1 MLTSDTMRFCTD
13 IFGFAEDTEE
23 EPEIIEEPTTTI
35 VNPGTDEE
43 QVTTTEPTVTA
54 AFDKSALLIA
64 KTAWDCTSKSE
75 VTALTVS
82 GAEPTGTKRRILFK
96 IDDVIYKYS
105 NGALNAWNYELT
117 AKNVL
122 RTGNTPS
129 GLAAVNGFPVFVG
142 KKIYPIIALNAP
154 STADDFPTIKLALKT
169 KTANDVLTKTSES
182 IVYELVDEDLPRI
195 TEITAEKTLIG
206 AGTVD
211 IKVRLRGDNEVW
223 TSYMNLSD
231 AADKEAD
238 AVQFKFTYKV
248 TATDGTDSAKVE
260 SITVCHTLGETV
272 VTGDDAELYS
282 IVQDYEIP
290 LQTCY
295 VVVRHEPLFDAT
307 LNCYVNF
314 MPEPQKRELIEIGTT
329 TGANQE
335 LLLGVNGTGD
345 TKINAGSIEL
355 YVDGQLIT
363 NFSYNSETST
373 VVLSAKKGYSIYASY
388 EYNHGTENWLKMT
401 QDISEPYLDES
412 GCYATRFT
420 YVLPDSQATN
430 KKISNIRITMQKKTG
445 SGTQNLPKGTGRK
458 QMFVLKHFAKPAT
471 IKMNPTTSDFT
482 YNEDTRILTFVT
494 TKNATPTVTYSWQ
507 GKAPVI
513 RSWACGWAAS

>member
-13 IFGFAEDTEE
+13 IFGFTEEPDE
-23 EPEIIEEPTTTI
+23 EPEIIEEPTQTI
-35 VNPGTDEE
+35 INPGTDDE
-43 QVTTTEPTVTA
+43 QVTTEEPTVVA
-54 AFDKSALLIA
+54 AFDKQALLVA

-75 VTALTVS
+75 VTGITVT

-96 IDDVIYKYS
+96 IDDKIYKYS
-105 NGALNAWNYELT
+105 NGALNEWNYELT

-122 RTGNTPS
+122 KYGNTAT
-129 GLAAVNGFPVFVG
+129 GLAAISGFPVFVG
-142 KKIYPIIALNAP
+142 KKIYPIIALQAP
-154 STADDFPTIKLALKT
+154 STADDFPSIKLALKT
-169 KTANDVLTKTSES
+169 KVSNDTITKTSES

-248 TATDGTDSAKVE
+248 TTTDGTDSAKVE

-272 VTGDDAELYS
+272 VTGDNAELYS

-307 LNCYVNF
+307 LDCYVNF
-314 MPEPQKRELIEIGTT
+314 MREPKKRELIEIGTT
-329 TGANQE
+329 TGSNQE
-335 LLLGVNGTGD
+335 LLLGVGGVRD
-345 TKINAGSIEL
+345 TNINAGSIEL

-363 NFSYNSETST
+363 DFSYNSETST
-373 VVLSAKKGYSIYASY
+373 VVISAKRGYSIYASY

-401 QDISEPYLDES
+401 QDISEPYLDEA

-420 YVLPDSQATN
+420 YVLPDSDATD
-430 KKISNIRITMQKKTG
+430 KKISNIRIVMNKKTG
-445 SGTQNLPKGTGRK
+445 SGSKTLTKGTGRK
-458 QMFVLKHFAKPAT
+458 QMYVLKHFAKPST
-471 IKMNPTTSDFT
+471 IKMNPACDFT
-482 YNEDTRILTFVT
+482 YNEDTRILTYVA
-494 TKNATPTVTYSWQ
+494 TKNSTPTVSYSWQ

-513 RSWACGWAAS
+513 HSWSAGFAAS